1 MNLTIQADRVTP
13 RFLWGLL
20 AAALVGSASGQ
31 VAPLPTPVVQRS
43 AVGERIQDGDALQP
57 RSASGT
63 SSRSTNTSYTL
74 LVNDLIRVEV
84 YNEKDLERVTRVDQ
98 DGTISLPLIQ
108 TVQVAGKTVAE
119 ARALIR
125 GLYEKDYLVSAGV
138 DISVVMSSQTNKV
151 AEAKVKLLKFTVS
164 GEVKKPG
171 IVEIPE
177 GEKVNLVEAILLAGD
192 FTGLANKKSVSIM
205 RVEKGEQKVYKE
217 DVQSMLVDPKSKRF
231 QILPGDVISVK
242 QTIF

>member
-1 MNLTIQADRVTP
+1 MT
-13 RFLWGLL
+13 
-20 AAALVGSASGQ
+20 
-31 VAPLPTPVVQRS
+31 
-43 AVGERIQDGDALQP
+43 RI
-57 RSASGT
+57 
-63 SSRSTNTSYTL
+63 
-74 LVNDLIRVEV
+74 
-84 YNEKDLERVTRVDQ
+84 DQ
-98 DGTISLPLIQ
+98 DGTVSLPLIQ
-108 TVQVAGKTVAE
+108 TVRVAGRTVAE
-119 ARALIR
+119 ARAIIR

-138 DISVVMSSQTNKV
+138 DISVVTSSQTNKV

-192 FTGLANKKSVSIM
+192 FTSLANKKSVSIM
-205 RVEKGEQKVYKE
+205 RVEKGEQKVYRE